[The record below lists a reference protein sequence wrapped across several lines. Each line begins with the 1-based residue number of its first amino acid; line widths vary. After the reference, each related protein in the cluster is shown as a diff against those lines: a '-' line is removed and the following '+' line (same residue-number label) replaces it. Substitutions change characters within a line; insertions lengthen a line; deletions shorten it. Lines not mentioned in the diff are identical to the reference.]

1 MAGIAL
7 LMPEEEMCNQA
18 RHLIQRKEN
27 HVVCI
32 QQTRID
38 TVVAEARRAVA
49 MGANIVVA
57 RGSQAYEV
65 KLNTK
70 VPVVEIGLTARELG
84 LAIVKAKEIL
94 KKPNPR
100 IGIFFWR
107 GMLCDTTDFDKLF
120 DVRIIRRDLDRER
133 SWAGLVDEAASE
145 GMDFLISGETCVSY
159 ARQRGIPAMQFHTT
173 KEAIAIGL
181 QSAEKLY
188 EMSRIEQQSYAQFVS
203 VLDSAFHGIMKTD
216 QDGRLLLMNRVMEQM
231 LDLRSEQVLGLH
243 IGKVLDGLDQEVLGR
258 VLAGKMDSYSTFIN
272 TRGQAFVVVIE
283 PIAVDGMITG
293 LIVSCNKLK
302 RMDYSNGGGDN
313 TREQFLKGFVAKG
326 SLDELAARLPDLKEV
341 TELAKLYAPSSSPIL
356 VEGKTDQEL
365 EELCQGIHNYSL
377 RKNGPFVVINMAAF
391 EEREQ
396 AKVLFGDKEGPGAL
410 VQANYGTLVIRA
422 VDKLTLNAQLG
433 LLRAIRRRRLS
444 VTSID
449 NDYIQELDV
458 RLIGCTSKSLG
469 AARRDGRFR
478 SDLYYLFQTFR
489 LTVPDFSQ
497 RRGDVRVLAE
507 QYIRKY
513 MSLYTRY
520 HILTEEAKKAIGE
533 YWWEGNDMQL
543 EAFCERL
550 VLTAPRRQINEA
562 YVRSLLDQL
571 YYQEEESGERKKEEK
586 EMAEPQR
593 LKETL
598 EKYNGSRTLAAKALN
613 ISTSTLW
620 RRMKRWG
627 IK

>member
-7 LMPEEEMCNQA
+7 LMPEEDMCSQA
-18 RHLIQRKEN
+18 RHLVREGES

-32 QQTRID
+32 RQTRID
-38 TVVAEARRAVA
+38 TVVAEARKAVA

-100 IGIFFWR
+100 IGIFFWK

-120 DVRIIRRDLDRER
+120 DVQIIRKDLDRGV
-133 SWAGLVDEAASE
+133 SWAGLVDEAASA
-145 GMDFLISGETCVSY
+145 GMDFLISGETCVGY
-159 ARQRGIPAMQFHTT
+159 ARQKGIPAMQFQTT
-173 KEAIAIGL
+173 GEAIAIGL

-188 EMSRIEQQSYAQFVS
+188 EMSRIEQQSYAQFIS

-231 LDLRSEQVLGLH
+231 LDLRSEQALGLH
-243 IGKVLDGLDQEVLGR
+243 IGSVLEGLDRELLDR
-258 VLAGKMDSYSTFIN
+258 VLTGNMDSYSTFIN
-272 TRGQAFVVVIE
+272 TRGQALVVVIE
-283 PIAVDGMITG
+283 PIAVDGIITG

-302 RMDYSNGGGDN
+302 RMDYSGGGN
-313 TREQFLKGFVAKG
+313 TKEQFLKGFVARG

-341 TELAKLYAPSSSPIL
+341 TNLAKLYAQSSSPIL

-377 RKNGPFVVINMAAF
+377 RKNGPFVVVNMAGF

-410 VQANYGTLVIRA
+410 IQANYGTLVIRA

-444 VTSID
+444 VTSIE

-458 RLIGCTSKSLG
+458 RIIGCTSKSLG
-469 AARRDGRFR
+469 AALRNGRFR
-478 SDLYYLFQTFR
+478 KDLYYLFQTFR

-497 RRGDVRVLAE
+497 RRGDVRVMAE
-507 QYIRKY
+507 QYIKKY
-513 MSLYTRY
+513 MSLYSRY
-520 HILTEEAKKAIGE
+520 HVLTEEAKAVIGE

-550 VLTAPRRQINEA
+550 VLTAPRRKINEA
-562 YVRSLLDQL
+562 YVRSLLDHL
-571 YYQEEESGERKKEEK
+571 YRQEEEKGAEEK
-586 EMAEPQR
+586 AEKEAAEPQR

-620 RRMKRWG
+620 RRMRRYG